1 MRWLVY
7 IIDKNWKVVT
17 RMNTDEIVQKVKE
30 LIGEG
35 NFEKAKQF
43 LEEHKDEIG
52 EQYEKIKGMIP
63 DVDTGGFADK
73 VKGFFKK

>member
-1 MRWLVY
+1 MYSRNN
-7 IIDKNWKVVT
+7 KKRKVVGV
-17 RMNTDEIVQKVKE
+17 MNPDEIVQKVKE

-43 LEEHKDEIG
+43 LEEHKDDIG

-63 DVDTGGFADK
+63 DVDAGGLADK

>member
-63 DVDTGGFADK
+63 DVDTGGFTDK

>member
-1 MRWLVY
+1 
-7 IIDKNWKVVT
+7 
-17 RMNTDEIVQKVKE
+17 MNTDEIVQKVRD

-43 LEEHKDEIG
+43 LDDHKDDLG
-52 EQYEKIKGMIP
+52 EHYEKLKAMIP
-63 DVDTGGFADK
+63 EIDAGSLADK

>member
-1 MRWLVY
+1 
-7 IIDKNWKVVT
+7 
-17 RMNTDEIVQKVKE
+17 MNKDELIKKATD

-35 NFEKAKQF
+35 NFEKAKKF

-52 EQYEKIKGMIP
+52 EQYTKLMKSLP
-63 DVDTGGFADK
+63 DNMDINGIADQ

>member
-1 MRWLVY
+1 M
-7 IIDKNWKVVT
+7 
-17 RMNTDEIVQKVKE
+17 QKVKE

-43 LEEHKDEIG
+43 LEEHKDNIG

-63 DVDTGGFADK
+63 DVDAGGLADK
-73 VKGFFKK
+73 VKGFFNK

>member
-1 MRWLVY
+1 MA
-7 IIDKNWKVVT
+7 I
-17 RMNTDEIVQKVKE
+17 MNTDEIVQKVKD

-52 EQYEKIKGMIP
+52 EQYEKLKGMIP
-63 DVDTGGFADK
+63 DIDAGGLADK

>member
-1 MRWLVY
+1 
-7 IIDKNWKVVT
+7 
-17 RMNTDEIVQKVKE
+17 MNTDEIVQKVKD

-43 LEEHKDEIG
+43 LEEHQDDLG
-52 EQYEKIKGMIP
+52 EQYEKLKGMIP
-63 DVDTGGFADK
+63 DIDAGGLTDK